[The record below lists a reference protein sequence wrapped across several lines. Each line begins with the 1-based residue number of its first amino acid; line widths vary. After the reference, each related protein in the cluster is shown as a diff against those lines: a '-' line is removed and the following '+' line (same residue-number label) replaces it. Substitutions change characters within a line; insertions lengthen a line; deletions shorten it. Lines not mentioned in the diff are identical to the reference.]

1 MTYQTKEQLSMD
13 FKDKL
18 RQATERGSNQREARQ
33 AEQNAAAVSEEE
45 YRKRHA
51 SLRRELAD
59 HIEGCLHQLADHYPG
74 FRYETVVDERGWG
87 SAISRDDLCIEG
99 GRRSNLF
106 SRLLLVVSPYNEFK
120 VLDVVAKGAIRN
132 RENFSRNSYQE
143 LDEVDMNEFRALIE
157 KWVLDYAQRYA
168 E

>member
-1 MTYQTKEQLSMD
+1 MD

-18 RQATERGSNQREARQ
+18 RQATERGSAQREARR
-33 AEQNAAAVSEEE
+33 AEQQAAALSEEE
-45 YRKRHA
+45 YKKRHSA
-51 SLRRELAD
+51 LRRELAD

-87 SAISRDDLCIEG
+87 SAISRDDLHIEG

-106 SRLLLVVSPYNEFK
+106 SRLIVLVSPYNEFK

-132 RENFSRNSYQE
+132 RENFSRNNYQE
-143 LDEVDMNEFRALIE
+143 LDEVDLDEFRTLIE
-157 KWVLDYAQRYA
+157 KWVLDYAHRYA
-168 E
+168 A